1 MKKKL
6 PLIVLFM
13 ILLSPWFIYA
23 QAQGKYQLKSPQ
35 INFFSSAPL
44 EDIEASNKEGKG
56 VIDFSSQSFSFRV
69 PIKAF
74 QFKKQ
79 LMQEHFNENYM
90 ESDKYPHGLFKGKI
104 VGAYNLSKNGSY
116 QLAAVGDLN
125 IHGVSQ
131 RRSIPCQL
139 LVKDGRYSIK
149 SDFQI
154 KLEDHRIE
162 IPTIVFNKIAE
173 VIDVNISSDLLKL

>member
-6 PLIVLFM
+6 PLTSLFV
-13 ILLSPWFIYA
+13 ILLSLGFFYA

-44 EDIEASNKEGKG
+44 QDIEASNKEGKG
-56 VIDFSSQSFSFRV
+56 IIDFSSQSFSLRV

-79 LMQEHFNENYM
+79 LMQDHFNENYM

-104 VGAYNLSKNGSY
+104 VGDYNLTKNGSY
-116 QLAAVGDLN
+116 QITAVGDLN
-125 IHGVSQ
+125 IHGVSHK
-131 RRSIPCQL
+131 RSILCQL
-139 LVKDGRYSIK
+139 LVKDGLYSIK
-149 SDFQI
+149 SEFQI
-154 KLEDHRIE
+154 KLEDHQIE

-173 VIDVNISSDLLKL
+173 VIDVNISSGLVKL